1 MHLAANL
8 SNPRYCGQN
17 LLEDDL
23 MTAIEIVIEIIKNT
37 PDINEVAVMSDIAEY
52 WAKKKALE

>member
-1 MHLAANL
+1 
-8 SNPRYCGQN
+8 
-17 LLEDDL
+17 
-23 MTAIEIVIEIIKNT
+23 MTAIEIVIKIAKNT